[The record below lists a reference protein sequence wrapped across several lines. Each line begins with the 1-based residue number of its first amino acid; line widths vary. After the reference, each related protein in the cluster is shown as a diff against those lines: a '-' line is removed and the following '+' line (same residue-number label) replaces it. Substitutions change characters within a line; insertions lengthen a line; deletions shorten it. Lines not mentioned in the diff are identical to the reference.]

1 MNNTQSIAVCLA
13 AVLAA
18 AAVACSDSPSAPTPP
33 GRSSDPPSAPIAVEM
48 RGRVV
53 DDLDKPIAG
62 VGVTLDPS
70 RAPDPSKPGGDT
82 TDANGL
88 FTFSAL
94 VRTDLGSL
102 NEVPIEIGR
111 DGYEGAGVWI
121 PPNSDTTITMY
132 PTTTIRAGETL
143 QTRIVARAPYACGDE
158 SIWCRRVVVE
168 PSAESVEVEVLQT
181 DGEEVGLVD
190 GDPPLTP
197 FDYERRVTVTD
208 GEVFIIGGPAV
219 VTLRAQRR

>member
-18 AAVACSDSPSAPTPP
+18 AAVACSDSPAAPTPP
-33 GRSSDPPSAPIAVEM
+33 GRSSDPPSAPVTVEM

-53 DDLDKPIAG
+53 DEFVRPVAG
-62 VGVTLDPS
+62 VSVTLHLS
-70 RAPDPSKPGGDT
+70 LAPDPSRPGGAT

-88 FTFSAL
+88 FAFSAR
-94 VRTDLGSL
+94 VRTDLGLLDQVS
-102 NEVPIEIGR
+102 IKIGR
-111 DGYEGAGVWI
+111 DGYEGTEVSI

-132 PTTTIRAGETL
+132 PTTTLGAGSTLQAALVWQAPYHCGLEGHPCRKIIVEPAGET
-143 QTRIVARAPYACGDE
+143 
-158 SIWCRRVVVE
+158 VVVD
-168 PSAESVEVEVLQT
+168 VLEIHGN
-181 DGEEVGLVD
+181 DVGLVD
-190 GDPPLTP
+190 GEPPLTP